1 MKSGWLTQKPLC
13 PLYYLDLRQFSS
25 CLETTAAATA
35 ERSENSHSRP
45 PAPSD
50 GRARSLSPG
59 TPLPCQSG
67 TGRGHVMIKD

>member
-35 ERSENSHSRP
+35 ERSEIPIPGHQHHQMVVRGP
-45 PAPSD
+45 CLPARHCP
-50 GRARSLSPG
+50 ARVELG
-59 TPLPCQSG
+59 EVT
-67 TGRGHVMIKD
+67 